1 MKIGNLLSTA
11 MLKWLFVFCNFVLV
25 CAPMSVYAQGGEKA
39 PAAIAG
45 KYVIDNTVAVPAG
58 AYTTFSTVY
67 EGKRYYLGIDTTRA
81 KAIPAKDTVTW
92 YDKPN
97 YASMWVVGGLYNPRA
112 TSSTDVL
119 PDKNYQRAIESLWI
133 RERCSRKKFLALGDA
148 PTGVTYNPLIL
159 RDSSTATPNGNVAIW
174 YTQKDDRE
182 QNKYIHGFLYY
193 YSGASGVDFYRYLTF
208 NPLYGFSRA
217 YAARPE
223 ESQRI
228 SVWDRKTGNDVT
240 CTLTPPGY
248 IFGLNTTEDIQRLT
262 ITSHVYYYTN
272 GDRFRS
278 RYDQTDVFVR
288 QPTVYD
294 DQYGLTQ
301 EPYYMFGFY
310 EWASNPR
317 PTLPT
322 TPAELAGQDYN
333 GRSLMPVYV
342 DSINRH
348 GTDDESQWT
357 LDSLWTDSMVLWV
370 SDTKYSLDKVKN
382 LWHDT
387 IFAIGKSPFDNPERM
402 EMCRVLRKVDDDTPP
417 VEGAY
422 TPHTD
427 WLRQHFYVKNSSG
440 VYEHFVDSVNIVRR
454 TFHKAPFTTL
464 NTSSS
469 PNDTVLDYSTIELTA
484 DFEISAKYKNGYDI
498 LYANNTVARR
508 VIENDDDLDLTEL
521 TPYTYKD
528 TLYNQL
534 IVEALLIDGTSA
546 IGDGEG
552 QWIKS
557 VSVPSNN
564 VIRVVTKAMTVSDLS
579 NRTAQIRF
587 TYRYRHSMAP
597 GDRAESTRSIWITQ
611 KGYSSTSASIYAFDH
626 KEADGTSTDNLQR
639 THEKSQTFYAIPGQE
654 MQLLLHRDHWGYYRW
669 FIYDADK
676 REKDVVYDGT
686 WTWGSQPTNERD
698 SAFMEINH
706 TSDASS
712 RGRWDVMTDVENP
725 SNPRFTIPHFS
736 TAEPTHIPT
745 IRYGEVN
752 NKHGKIAC
760 DVSAYYDIDPT
771 GQVDVNL
778 SAVKEP
784 TISYRQ
790 ILDIHPAKE
799 QADTLQKYRGNGTGG
814 KWMET
819 HTVVVP
825 AGRPFSLIQRYPVID
840 SDNVVQR
847 DHLQYIYYFNT
858 GNGGDDMGLK
868 GTLNDTKKDSYS
880 RVGVKRTVELPKRLK
895 LLTKKDLND
904 MTSGQ
909 TKKVILVN
917 PRKTSG
923 HSDYQTSG
931 YAVGRTGDED
941 IAALDWYSQG
951 RTVNDTSDLRA
962 YLMTSRVLENA
973 NCEIVL
979 TKSST
984 QGYFTLSQNN
994 YPLYSYRRIGKGY
1007 IMKWISGD
1015 ERDVSGGKSIRY
1027 DAFTGCED
1035 GDMVDGCKYSYQG
1048 NDNSDSCTLF
1058 KLHMK
1063 WTSSVFSRKGF
1074 ISAFE
1079 WKEPWRKPDHYEPD
1093 FNVIDGDGNSGSSP
1107 INQGW
1112 MIYEIIEYS
1121 KTDYEEV
1128 PVWEKYN
1135 PSTSK
1140 WDTVARKGTNNANY
1154 RMLEDGN
1161 LRISATTHTSAG
1173 QTIYYRL
1180 RTDHFQLAQ
1189 FTVVTRDKAKVGP
1202 STSAIISEDSIEN
1215 HYDILFTLGN
1225 ENFEAP
1231 GTTDVKAYYHTLPW
1245 SYTEFSYHYPRTGT
1259 GSISDDYRVFKTDL
1273 PAAGEYAY
1281 LNKFTLNGRTTE
1293 AMAGAANGYMLCI
1306 HAAQKSTTI
1315 FNFTYPKLPCSD
1327 QQIYLTFDLA
1337 NPVSGNAYFPQVT
1350 AELQGKVGDGDWT
1363 SLHRFKTGGIEHNE
1377 GKWQQ
1382 FVLEIPRE
1390 SILDKDSFR
1399 CVATLNGST
1408 VDNAYVLIDRLRF
1421 IAKERPMTVFQNKA
1435 TCLES
1440 EAGGDVHLTARLDYK
1455 NLPDLSGKL
1464 VAFQYQKKARGGSG
1478 FEPLQTD
1485 VEAGGTSGAGDID
1498 VYVNDISLTPHTDNT
1513 GKSCGVIRIPSTA
1526 HMPCNGS
1533 SPCDSIVAV
1542 TAVTTKKKC
1551 YVNEGTD
1558 EKKYYVMYLSQQVH
1572 ALMGDTFRVVMA
1584 VIPNAETHP
1593 NFSTVGCAAVR
1604 TIPIKNPIE
1613 IHVSG
1618 FDGVWPNYR
1627 RDELNGSDAAHTLRT
1642 ANATYSVT
1650 ATINDAFLPS
1660 GALSGS
1666 GKCMFD
1672 VVRTDSIDRN
1682 MTADEWFKNRFGV
1695 TRHQF
1700 REIMTIFRADE
1711 PGNQMKT
1718 ETNWNNVR
1726 PEYFMYDKRYSKE
1739 QADSIYAVLNHL
1751 IVDLGYV
1758 EIGVSSYDIYMAD
1771 NNNSY
1776 AVFWPIPASGTY
1788 VDAETRETREITVC
1802 ATPRWFEIHSDKSD
1816 YHLRFGYDNLQ
1827 PGNYYMTP
1835 VIRATAAE
1843 ANSSLKVRIAD
1854 ITHTEH
1860 AGVVIGW
1867 DSTYVIDSN
1876 DPEWNPATKTF
1887 RYHQDRIVQE
1897 RIFDEYYKAPSK
1909 ESTIDN
1915 RYVTFTP
1922 VTSEYIAQLQ
1932 ATDCKCY
1939 NYDASKTTWDASG
1952 TGDDNVLIK
1961 QSDSGCN
1968 KWGVKYIAEGGATR
1982 TGTADHNMPGY
1993 QVANNITLKAG
2004 YWYKFKTSF
2013 FDVSSIVYYNEGG
2026 DGTCRGNSEFI
2037 LAIAPDKVQ
2046 WTPSHPDGINY
2057 WNDDNNWTPVMVS
2070 APADGF
2076 KAKVPMGETQVI
2088 IPEMAAANT
2097 LPIVN
2102 NTVPRRIDTLDYGFK
2117 KNTCKDILFKP
2128 RATMLGQEQLEYQR
2142 AFVDVPLA
2150 TAEYMTFSP
2159 ALKYIYAGDMYIPK
2173 VADNVDFDPKEF
2185 KDPSTSYSAEYNRKT
2200 PYAMYAAYY
2209 NQTVP
2214 FAYYNTDTEGNELS
2228 YKSRSSAD
2236 WVFTNTMKMP
2246 LTPGTACLLLAYDK
2260 TGEDKDSVIVRLP
2273 KKETH
2278 YPYIGKKPDGSWGTG
2293 SDETM
2298 EGKPAFEDLSN
2309 NLAFNKTDLA
2319 SARTSAS
2326 NPSAGITYTLTNE
2339 TPSKVFFFGNPTMAL
2354 IDVYKLCQDNSSK
2367 LDKGGTGTSYYFTAY
2382 HLREGE
2388 ASYSTRVITGPGQFF
2403 VAPQRSVGLIAAS
2416 AGTELEVEL
2425 RPEALVA
2432 MADGSAISIDTIS
2445 FSAPVRRA
2453 AYQEPSPVNWLYMS
2467 AANETDGGLC
2477 KAYLT
2482 IGQFAMASR
2491 NYVAGEDA
2499 LNLSSGTSNNVAYE
2513 TPLSMYTIAGNEA
2526 LMLDVRDS
2534 IGTIPLVFATLPDYE
2549 YEEYTL
2555 LSFAFEGH
2563 WSTPLYLYDALTN
2576 DSIQITNGL
2585 QVAVRTPE
2593 SDQIRYFINGNG
2605 ARTSTDGG
2613 QPGVTTDIDE
2623 VDDQL
2628 PTANNKSAIIYD
2640 VLGRPVLKLSEHDLI
2655 SNIQLP
2661 TGVYII
2667 QRGKNTERMVIR

>member
-81 KAIPAKDTVTW
+81 KAIPAKDTVAW
-92 YDKPN
+92 YDQPN
-97 YASMWVVGGLYNPRA
+97 YATMWVVGGLYNPRA
-112 TSSTDVL
+112 TSETDVL

-133 RERCSRKKFLALGDA
+133 RERCSRKKYLALGDA

-223 ESQRI
+223 ASQRV

-240 CTLTPPGY
+240 CTMTPPTY
-248 IFGLNTTEDIQRLT
+248 TFDLNTTQDTLPLH

-278 RYDQTDVFVR
+278 RYDQTDIYVR

-322 TPAELAGQDYN
+322 TPEELIGQTYN
-333 GRSLMPVYV
+333 GHSLMPFYAQTGESCIDPEDPETCSPVMEWV
-342 DSINRH
+342 DS
-348 GTDDESQWT
+348 T
-357 LDSLWTDSMVLWV
+357 VLMV
-370 SDTKYSLDKVKN
+370 SDTLYSLDRVEN
-382 LWHDT
+382 LFHDT
-387 IFAIGKSPFDNPERM
+387 LFAIGTSPFD
-402 EMCRVLRKVDDDTPP
+402 VLRKPADGSAPE
-417 VEGAY
+417 EGDY
-422 TPHTD
+422 VPHTD
-427 WLRQHFYVKNSSG
+427 WLRQHYYIKNPTTG
-440 VYEHFVDSVNIVRR
+440 VYEHFSDSILIVRR
-454 TFHKAPFTTL
+454 TFHTSQNTTL
-464 NTSSS
+464 NTNVNPGDHVFPYIYNGKDKDGVAIGTRNTRLFTVTAPYSVE
-469 PNDTVLDYSTIELTA
+469 NDT
-484 DFEISAKYKNGYDI
+484 
-498 LYANNTVARR
+498 LYANGVIARSS
-508 VIENDDDLDLTEL
+508 ITDYLNLDIQHAKGQMIDGLW
-521 TPYTYKD
+521 YD
-528 TLYNQL
+528 S
-534 IVEALLIDGTSA
+534 LLIDYVYEAGTTTPCTWLTVDLNPA
-546 IGDGEG
+546 RKD
-552 QWIKS
+552 Q
-557 VSVPSNN
+557 
-564 VIRVVTKAMTVSDLS
+564 IRVVAGDYNPEINA
-579 NRTAQIRF
+579 NRMAEIHF
-587 TYRYRHSMAP
+587 TYRYSDGHVSSSRV
-597 GDRAESTRSIWITQ
+597 IWITQ
-611 KGYSSTSASIYAFDH
+611 RSKVNEEAGSSAEIYVFNH
-626 KEADGTSTDNLQR
+626 KDAGGNGLQNVHERKDNI
-639 THEKSQTFYAIPGQE
+639 YAIPE
-654 MQLLLHRDHWGYYRW
+654 DNLTLPINRDHWGYYRW
-669 FIYDADK
+669 FIYGGDYNDK
-676 REKDVVYDGT
+676 DLENNGT
-686 WTWGSQPTNERD
+686 WEYARKPKNYREAD
-698 SAFMEINH
+698 FMPINH
-706 TSDASS
+706 TTDPAS
-712 RGRWDVMTDVENP
+712 RGQWDVIRDIHSGNDLFEPAATKEHFVVGSATSKPALKYP
-725 SNPRFTIPHFS
+725 SA
-736 TAEPTHIPT
+736 TATT
-745 IRYGEVN
+745 
-752 NKHGKIAC
+752 KSGKVAC
-760 DVSAYYDIDPT
+760 EVSAYYDIATSSLEGTPYV
-771 GQVDVNL
+771 GKNL
-778 SAVKEP
+778 TSLTEP
-784 TISYRQ
+784 TLSYRQ
-790 ILDIHPAKE
+790 VFNIQPAKE
-799 QADTLQKYRGNGTGG
+799 SADIMKNYLYRGDGAG
-814 KWMET
+814 KNNNWMEE
-819 HTVVVP
+819 HQVIVP
-825 AGRPFSLIQRYPVID
+825 VGSAFSLQQAYPVRKGDASVDDANLSYVYYLNPTAAKEGTDDGFVAEDYTKSRRYNRIGIRKDID
-840 SDNVVQR
+840 DVYK
-847 DHLQYIYYFNT
+847 LQ
-858 GNGGDDMGLK
+858 
-868 GTLNDTKKDSYS
+868 
-880 RVGVKRTVELPKRLK
+880 
-895 LLTKKDLND
+895 LLTPAQLNALKRNQSYD
-904 MTSGQ
+904 SLL
-909 TKKVILVN
+909 LVN
-917 PRKTSG
+917 PNTQTGRLIGDNGNVIPAYRSMTGFSTEKELRDTLEARLNRGEIGSAYLLTFEHYYYDGWFSDEDYLRFTHNKREKKNLYTFISG
-923 HSDYQTSG
+923 GGFSYHSLKWYDGGTGSAELIIAPYSG
-931 YAVGRTGDED
+931 VDTYLPTDIPANTLMTIFTNYSYNRGYFKAENKEIRSNWYPVYPDNNTPSARHAWLVYKVTKESGSTHEETPRWEVSANGVSGWTEVARPGSTGD
-941 IAALDWYSQG
+941 
-951 RTVNDTSDLRA
+951 
-962 YLMTSRVLENA
+962 
-973 NCEIVL
+973 
-979 TKSST
+979 
-984 QGYFTLSQNN
+984 
-994 YPLYSYRRIGKGY
+994 
-1007 IMKWISGD
+1007 
-1015 ERDVSGGKSIRY
+1015 
-1027 DAFTGCED
+1027 
-1035 GDMVDGCKYSYQG
+1035 
-1048 NDNSDSCTLF
+1048 
-1058 KLHMK
+1058 
-1063 WTSSVFSRKGF
+1063 
-1074 ISAFE
+1074 
-1079 WKEPWRKPDHYEPD
+1079 
-1093 FNVIDGDGNSGSSP
+1093 
-1107 INQGW
+1107 
-1112 MIYEIIEYS
+1112 
-1121 KTDYEEV
+1121 
-1128 PVWEKYN
+1128 
-1135 PSTSK
+1135 
-1140 WDTVARKGTNNANY
+1140 Y
-1154 RMLEDGN
+1154 RMLPTGE
-1161 LRISATTHTSAG
+1161 LRVPKNVLTANNQIL
-1173 QTIYYRL
+1173 YYRL
-1180 RTDHFQLAQ
+1180 RTEHFQLAK
-1189 FTVVTRDKAKVGP
+1189 FTVVARIGDGP
-1202 STSAIISEDSIEN
+1202 ATSAIITEDSIQN
-1215 HYDILFTLGN
+1215 HFDIMFTMGN
-1225 ENFEAP
+1225 ELLPAP
-1231 GTTDVKAYYHTLPW
+1231 GTSEVKAYNHHLPW
-1245 SYTEFSYHYPRTGT
+1245 SYSELSYHYPRST
-1259 GSISDDYRVFKTDL
+1259 IADENRVFQTDL
-1273 PAAGEYAY
+1273 PAVGEYAF

-1306 HAAQKSTTI
+1306 HAAQKPLSI
-1315 FNFTYPKLPCSD
+1315 FDFTYPQLPCSD

-1337 NPVSGNAYFPQVT
+1337 NPLPGTGYNPQIT
-1350 AELQGKVGDGDWT
+1350 AELQGKIGAGDWT
-1363 SLHRFKTGGIEHNE
+1363 PIHRFKTSELEYKGDDV
-1377 GKWQQ
+1377 WQQ

-1695 TRHQF
+1695 TRQQF
-1700 REIMTIFRADE
+1700 REIMTIFRNDDDD
-1711 PGNQMKT
+1711 NWRMRM

-1968 KWGVKYIAEGGATR
+1968 KWGVQYIAKGGATR

-2013 FDVSSIVYYNEGG
+2013 FDVSSVVYYNEGG

-2117 KNTCKDILFKP
+2117 KNTCSDILFKP
-2128 RATMLGQEQLEYQR
+2128 RSTILGQEMLDYER

-2185 KDPSTSYSAEYNRKT
+2185 KDPSTPYSATYNRKT

-2273 KKETH
+2273 KKETA

-2293 SDETM
+2293 SVETM
-2298 EGKPAFEDLSN
+2298 EGKPAFGDLSN

-2319 SARTSAS
+2319 EARTA
-2326 NPSAGITYTLTNE
+2326 AGSETAGMKYTLTNQ

-2367 LDKGGTGTSYYFTAY
+2367 LDKRGTGTSYYFTAY

-2388 ASYSTRVITGPGQFF
+2388 ASYNIRVITGPGQFF

-2416 AGTELEVEL
+2416 ADTELEVEL

-2445 FSAPVRRA
+2445 FSAPARRA
-2453 AYQEPSPVNWLYMS
+2453 AYQEPSPINWLYMS

-2482 IGQFAMASR
+2482 IGQSAEASR

-2513 TPLSMYTIAGNEA
+2513 TPLSMYTIAGKEA

-2605 ARTSTDGG
+2605 ARTLTDGG

-2628 PTANNKSAIIYD
+2628 PTANNQSAIIYD

>member
-81 KAIPAKDTVTW
+81 KAIPAKDTVAW
-92 YDKPN
+92 YDQPN
-97 YASMWVVGGLYNPRA
+97 YATMWVVGGLYNPRA
-112 TSSTDVL
+112 TSETDVL

-133 RERCSRKKFLALGDA
+133 RERCSRKKYLALGDA
-148 PTGVTYNPLIL
+148 PTGVTYNTLIL

-174 YTQKDDRE
+174 YTQKDNRE
-182 QNKYIHGFLYY
+182 QNKYIQGFLYY
-193 YSGASGVDFYRYLTF
+193 YSDASGVDFYRYLTF

-223 ESQRI
+223 ASQRV

-240 CTLTPPGY
+240 CTMTPPTY
-248 IFGLNTTEDIQRLT
+248 TFDLNTTQDTLPLH

-278 RYDQTDVFVR
+278 RYDQTDIYVR

-322 TPAELAGQDYN
+322 TPEELIGQTYN
-333 GRSLMPVYV
+333 GHSLMPFYAQTGESCIDPEDPETCSPVMEWV
-342 DSINRH
+342 DS
-348 GTDDESQWT
+348 T
-357 LDSLWTDSMVLWV
+357 VLMV
-370 SDTKYSLDKVKN
+370 SDTLYSLDRVEN
-382 LWHDT
+382 LFHDT
-387 IFAIGKSPFDNPERM
+387 LFAIGTSPFD
-402 EMCRVLRKVDDDTPP
+402 VLRKPADGSAPE
-417 VEGAY
+417 EGDY
-422 TPHTD
+422 VPHTD
-427 WLRQHFYVKNSSG
+427 WLRQHYYIKNPTTG
-440 VYEHFVDSVNIVRR
+440 VYEHFSDSILIVRR
-454 TFHKAPFTTL
+454 TFHTSQNTTL
-464 NTSSS
+464 NTNVNPGDHVFPYIYNGKDKDGVAIGIRNTRLFTVTAPYSVE
-469 PNDTVLDYSTIELTA
+469 NDT
-484 DFEISAKYKNGYDI
+484 
-498 LYANNTVARR
+498 LYANGVIARSS
-508 VIENDDDLDLTEL
+508 ITDYLNLDIQHAKGQMIDGLW
-521 TPYTYKD
+521 YD
-528 TLYNQL
+528 S
-534 IVEALLIDGTSA
+534 LLIDYVYEAGTTTPCTWLTVDLNPA
-546 IGDGEG
+546 RKD
-552 QWIKS
+552 Q
-557 VSVPSNN
+557 
-564 VIRVVTKAMTVSDLS
+564 IRVVAGDYNPEINA
-579 NRTAQIRF
+579 NRMAEIHF
-587 TYRYRHSMAP
+587 TYRYSDGHVSSSRV
-597 GDRAESTRSIWITQ
+597 IWITQ
-611 KGYSSTSASIYAFDH
+611 RSKVNEEAGSSAEIYVFNH
-626 KEADGTSTDNLQR
+626 KDAGGNGLQNVHERKDNI
-639 THEKSQTFYAIPGQE
+639 YAIPE
-654 MQLLLHRDHWGYYRW
+654 DNLTLPINRDHWGYYRW
-669 FIYDADK
+669 FIYGGDYNDK
-676 REKDVVYDGT
+676 DLENNGT
-686 WTWGSQPTNERD
+686 WEYARKPKNYREAD
-698 SAFMEINH
+698 FMPINH
-706 TSDASS
+706 TTDPAS
-712 RGRWDVMTDVENP
+712 RGQWDVIRDIHSGNDLFEPAATKEHFVVGSATSKPALKYP
-725 SNPRFTIPHFS
+725 SA
-736 TAEPTHIPT
+736 TATT
-745 IRYGEVN
+745 
-752 NKHGKIAC
+752 KSGKVAC
-760 DVSAYYDIDPT
+760 EVSAYYDIATSSLEGTPYV
-771 GQVDVNL
+771 GKNL
-778 SAVKEP
+778 TSLTEP
-784 TISYRQ
+784 TLSYRQ
-790 ILDIHPAKE
+790 VFNIQPAKE
-799 QADTLQKYRGNGTGG
+799 SADIMKNYLYRGDGAG
-814 KWMET
+814 KNNNWMEE
-819 HTVVVP
+819 HQVIVP
-825 AGRPFSLIQRYPVID
+825 VGSAFSLQQAYPVRKGDASVDDANLSYVYYLNPTAAKEGTDDGFVAEDYTKSRRYNRIGIRKDID
-840 SDNVVQR
+840 DVYK
-847 DHLQYIYYFNT
+847 LQ
-858 GNGGDDMGLK
+858 
-868 GTLNDTKKDSYS
+868 
-880 RVGVKRTVELPKRLK
+880 
-895 LLTKKDLND
+895 LLTPAQLNALKRNQSYD
-904 MTSGQ
+904 SLL
-909 TKKVILVN
+909 LVN
-917 PRKTSG
+917 PNTQTGRLIGDNGNVIPAYRSMTGFSTEKELRDTLEARLNRGEIGSAYLLTFEHYYYDGWFSDEDYLRFTHNNREWKNLYTFISG
-923 HSDYQTSG
+923 GGFSYHSLKWYDGGTGSAELIIAPYSG
-931 YAVGRTGDED
+931 VDTYLPTDIPANTLMTIFTNYSYNRGYFKAENKEIRSNWYPVYPDNNTPSARHAWLVYKVTKESGSTHEETPRWEVSANGVSGWTEVARPGSTGD
-941 IAALDWYSQG
+941 
-951 RTVNDTSDLRA
+951 
-962 YLMTSRVLENA
+962 
-973 NCEIVL
+973 
-979 TKSST
+979 
-984 QGYFTLSQNN
+984 
-994 YPLYSYRRIGKGY
+994 
-1007 IMKWISGD
+1007 
-1015 ERDVSGGKSIRY
+1015 
-1027 DAFTGCED
+1027 
-1035 GDMVDGCKYSYQG
+1035 
-1048 NDNSDSCTLF
+1048 
-1058 KLHMK
+1058 
-1063 WTSSVFSRKGF
+1063 
-1074 ISAFE
+1074 
-1079 WKEPWRKPDHYEPD
+1079 
-1093 FNVIDGDGNSGSSP
+1093 
-1107 INQGW
+1107 
-1112 MIYEIIEYS
+1112 
-1121 KTDYEEV
+1121 
-1128 PVWEKYN
+1128 
-1135 PSTSK
+1135 
-1140 WDTVARKGTNNANY
+1140 Y
-1154 RMLEDGN
+1154 RMLPTGE
-1161 LRISATTHTSAG
+1161 LRVPKNVLTANNQIL
-1173 QTIYYRL
+1173 YYRL
-1180 RTDHFQLAQ
+1180 RTEHFQLAK
-1189 FTVVTRDKAKVGP
+1189 FTVVARIGDGP
-1202 STSAIISEDSIEN
+1202 ATSAIITEDSIQN
-1215 HYDILFTLGN
+1215 HFDIMFTMGN
-1225 ENFEAP
+1225 ELLPAP
-1231 GTTDVKAYYHTLPW
+1231 GTSEVKAYNHHLPW
-1245 SYTEFSYHYPRTGT
+1245 SYSELSYHYPRST
-1259 GSISDDYRVFKTDL
+1259 IADENRVFQTDL
-1273 PAAGEYAY
+1273 PAVGEYAF

-1306 HAAQKSTTI
+1306 HAAQKPLSI
-1315 FNFTYPKLPCSD
+1315 FDFTYPQLPCSD

-1337 NPVSGNAYFPQVT
+1337 NPLPGTGYNPQIT
-1350 AELQGKVGDGDWT
+1350 AELQGKIGAGDWT
-1363 SLHRFKTGGIEHNE
+1363 PIHRFKTSELEYKGDDV
-1377 GKWQQ
+1377 WQQ

-1695 TRHQF
+1695 TRQQF
-1700 REIMTIFRADE
+1700 REIMTIFRNDDDD
-1711 PGNQMKT
+1711 NWRMRM

-1802 ATPRWFEIHSDKSD
+1802 STPRWFEIHSDKSD
-1816 YHLRFGYDNLQ
+1816 YNLRFGYDNLQ

-1968 KWGVKYIAEGGATR
+1968 KWGVQYIAKGGATR

-2013 FDVSSIVYYNEGG
+2013 FDVSSVVYYNEGG

-2185 KDPSTSYSAEYNRKT
+2185 KDPSTSYSATYNRKT

-2209 NQTVP
+2209 NQTVDW
-2214 FAYYNTDTEGNELS
+2214 AYYNTDTEGNELS

-2273 KKETH
+2273 KKETA

-2293 SDETM
+2293 SVETM
-2298 EGKPAFEDLSN
+2298 EGKPAFGDLSN

-2319 SARTSAS
+2319 EARTA
-2326 NPSAGITYTLTNE
+2326 AGSETAGMKYTLTNQ

-2388 ASYSTRVITGPGQFF
+2388 ASYNIRVITGPGQFF

-2416 AGTELEVEL
+2416 ADTELEVEL

-2628 PTANNKSAIIYD
+2628 PTANNQSAIIYD

>member
-81 KAIPAKDTVTW
+81 KAIPAKDTVAW
-92 YDKPN
+92 YDQPN
-97 YASMWVVGGLYNPRA
+97 YATMWVVGGLYNPRA
-112 TSSTDVL
+112 TSETDVL

-133 RERCSRKKFLALGDA
+133 RERCSRKKYLALGDA
-148 PTGVTYNPLIL
+148 PTGVTYNTLIL

-174 YTQKDDRE
+174 YTQKDNRE
-182 QNKYIHGFLYY
+182 QNKYIQGFLYY
-193 YSGASGVDFYRYLTF
+193 YSDASGVDFYRYLTF

-223 ESQRI
+223 ASQRV

-240 CTLTPPGY
+240 CTMTPPTY
-248 IFGLNTTEDIQRLT
+248 TFDLNTTQDTLPLH

-278 RYDQTDVFVR
+278 RYDQTDIYVR

-322 TPAELAGQDYN
+322 TPEELIGQTYN
-333 GRSLMPVYV
+333 GHSLMPFYAQTGESCIDPEDPETCSPVMEWV
-342 DSINRH
+342 DS
-348 GTDDESQWT
+348 T
-357 LDSLWTDSMVLWV
+357 VLMV
-370 SDTKYSLDKVKN
+370 SDTLYSLDRVEN
-382 LWHDT
+382 LFHDT
-387 IFAIGKSPFDNPERM
+387 LFAIGTSPFD
-402 EMCRVLRKVDDDTPP
+402 VLRKPADGSAPE
-417 VEGAY
+417 EGDY
-422 TPHTD
+422 VPHTD
-427 WLRQHFYVKNSSG
+427 WLRQHYYIKNPTTG
-440 VYEHFVDSVNIVRR
+440 VYEHFSDSILIVRR
-454 TFHKAPFTTL
+454 TFHTSQNTTL
-464 NTSSS
+464 NTNVNPGDHVFPYIYNGKDKDGVAIGTRNTRLFTVTAPYSVE
-469 PNDTVLDYSTIELTA
+469 NDT
-484 DFEISAKYKNGYDI
+484 
-498 LYANNTVARR
+498 LYANGVIARSS
-508 VIENDDDLDLTEL
+508 ITDYLNLDIQHAKGQMIDGLW
-521 TPYTYKD
+521 YD
-528 TLYNQL
+528 S
-534 IVEALLIDGTSA
+534 LLIDYVYEAGTTTPCTWLTVDLNPA
-546 IGDGEG
+546 RKD
-552 QWIKS
+552 Q
-557 VSVPSNN
+557 
-564 VIRVVTKAMTVSDLS
+564 IRVVAGDYNPEINA
-579 NRTAQIRF
+579 NRMAEIHF
-587 TYRYRHSMAP
+587 TYRYSDGHVSSSRV
-597 GDRAESTRSIWITQ
+597 IWITQ
-611 KGYSSTSASIYAFDH
+611 RSKVNEEAGSSAEIYVFNH
-626 KEADGTSTDNLQR
+626 KDAGGNGLQNVHERKDNI
-639 THEKSQTFYAIPGQE
+639 YAIPE
-654 MQLLLHRDHWGYYRW
+654 DNLTLPINRDHWGYYRW
-669 FIYDADK
+669 FIYGGDYNDK
-676 REKDVVYDGT
+676 DLENNGT
-686 WTWGSQPTNERD
+686 WEYARKPKNYREAD
-698 SAFMEINH
+698 FMPINH
-706 TSDASS
+706 TTDPAS
-712 RGRWDVMTDVENP
+712 RGQWDVIRDIHSGNDLFEPAATKEHFVVGSATSKPALKYP
-725 SNPRFTIPHFS
+725 SA
-736 TAEPTHIPT
+736 TATT
-745 IRYGEVN
+745 
-752 NKHGKIAC
+752 KSGKVAC
-760 DVSAYYDIDPT
+760 EVSAYYDIATSSLEGTPYV
-771 GQVDVNL
+771 GKNL
-778 SAVKEP
+778 TSLTEP
-784 TISYRQ
+784 TLSYRQ
-790 ILDIHPAKE
+790 VFNIQPAKE
-799 QADTLQKYRGNGTGG
+799 SADIMKNYLYRGDGAG
-814 KWMET
+814 KNNNWMEE
-819 HTVVVP
+819 HQVIVP
-825 AGRPFSLIQRYPVID
+825 VGSAFSLQQAYPVRKGDASVDDANLSYVYYLNPTAAKEGTDDGFVAEDYTKSRRYNRIGIRKDID
-840 SDNVVQR
+840 DVYK
-847 DHLQYIYYFNT
+847 LQ
-858 GNGGDDMGLK
+858 
-868 GTLNDTKKDSYS
+868 
-880 RVGVKRTVELPKRLK
+880 
-895 LLTKKDLND
+895 LLTPAQLNALKRNQSYD
-904 MTSGQ
+904 SLL
-909 TKKVILVN
+909 LVN
-917 PRKTSG
+917 PNTQTGRLIGDNGNVIPAYRSMTGFSTEKELRDTLEARLNRGEIGSAYLLTFEHYYYDGWFSDEDYLRFTHNNREWKNLYTFISG
-923 HSDYQTSG
+923 GGFSYHSLKWYDGGTGSAELIIAPYSG
-931 YAVGRTGDED
+931 VDTYLPTDIPANTLMTIFTNYSYNRGYFKAENKEIRSNWYPVYPDNNTPSARHAWLVYKVTKESGSTHEETPRWEVSANGVSGWTEVARPGSTGD
-941 IAALDWYSQG
+941 
-951 RTVNDTSDLRA
+951 
-962 YLMTSRVLENA
+962 
-973 NCEIVL
+973 
-979 TKSST
+979 
-984 QGYFTLSQNN
+984 
-994 YPLYSYRRIGKGY
+994 
-1007 IMKWISGD
+1007 
-1015 ERDVSGGKSIRY
+1015 
-1027 DAFTGCED
+1027 
-1035 GDMVDGCKYSYQG
+1035 
-1048 NDNSDSCTLF
+1048 
-1058 KLHMK
+1058 
-1063 WTSSVFSRKGF
+1063 
-1074 ISAFE
+1074 
-1079 WKEPWRKPDHYEPD
+1079 
-1093 FNVIDGDGNSGSSP
+1093 
-1107 INQGW
+1107 
-1112 MIYEIIEYS
+1112 
-1121 KTDYEEV
+1121 
-1128 PVWEKYN
+1128 
-1135 PSTSK
+1135 
-1140 WDTVARKGTNNANY
+1140 Y
-1154 RMLEDGN
+1154 RMLPTGE
-1161 LRISATTHTSAG
+1161 LRVPKNVLTANNQIL
-1173 QTIYYRL
+1173 YYRL
-1180 RTDHFQLAQ
+1180 RTEHFQLAK
-1189 FTVVTRDKAKVGP
+1189 FTVVARIGDGP
-1202 STSAIISEDSIEN
+1202 ATSAIITEDSIQN
-1215 HYDILFTLGN
+1215 HFDIMFTMGN
-1225 ENFEAP
+1225 ELLSAP
-1231 GTTDVKAYYHTLPW
+1231 GTSEVKAYNHHLPW
-1245 SYTEFSYHYPRTGT
+1245 SYSELSYHYPRST
-1259 GSISDDYRVFKTDL
+1259 IADENRVFQTDL
-1273 PAAGEYAY
+1273 PAVGEYAF

-1306 HAAQKSTTI
+1306 HAAQKPLSI
-1315 FNFTYPKLPCSD
+1315 FDFTYPQLPCSD

-1337 NPVSGNAYFPQVT
+1337 NPLPGTGYNPQIT
-1350 AELQGKVGDGDWT
+1350 AELQGKIGAGDWT
-1363 SLHRFKTGGIEHNE
+1363 PIHRFKTSELEYKGDDV
-1377 GKWQQ
+1377 WQQ

-1695 TRHQF
+1695 TRQQF
-1700 REIMTIFRADE
+1700 REIMTIFRNDDDD
-1711 PGNQMKT
+1711 NWRMRM

-1802 ATPRWFEIHSDKSD
+1802 STPRWFEIHSDKSD
-1816 YHLRFGYDNLQ
+1816 YNLRFGYDNLQ

-1968 KWGVKYIAEGGATR
+1968 KWGVQYIAKGGATR

-2013 FDVSSIVYYNEGG
+2013 FDVSSVVYYNEGG

-2185 KDPSTSYSAEYNRKT
+2185 KDPSTSYSATYNRKT

-2209 NQTVP
+2209 NQTVDW
-2214 FAYYNTDTEGNELS
+2214 AYYNTDTEGNELS

-2273 KKETH
+2273 KKETA

-2293 SDETM
+2293 SVETM
-2298 EGKPAFEDLSN
+2298 EGKPAFGDLSN

-2319 SARTSAS
+2319 EARTA
-2326 NPSAGITYTLTNE
+2326 AGSETAGMKYTLTNQ

-2388 ASYSTRVITGPGQFF
+2388 ASYNIRVITGPGQFF

-2416 AGTELEVEL
+2416 ADTELEVEL

-2445 FSAPVRRA
+2445 FSAPARRA
-2453 AYQEPSPVNWLYMS
+2453 AYQEPSPINWLYMS

-2482 IGQFAMASR
+2482 IGQSAEASR

-2605 ARTSTDGG
+2605 ARTLTDGG

>member
-81 KAIPAKDTVTW
+81 KAIPAKDTVAW
-92 YDKPN
+92 YDQPN
-97 YASMWVVGGLYNPRA
+97 YATMWVVGGLYNPRA
-112 TSSTDVL
+112 TSETDVL

-133 RERCSRKKFLALGDA
+133 RERCSRKKYLALGDA
-148 PTGVTYNPLIL
+148 PTGVTYNTLIL

-174 YTQKDDRE
+174 YTQKDNRE
-182 QNKYIHGFLYY
+182 QNKYIQGFLYY
-193 YSGASGVDFYRYLTF
+193 YSDASGVDFYRYLTF

-223 ESQRI
+223 ASQRV

-240 CTLTPPGY
+240 CTMTPPTY
-248 IFGLNTTEDIQRLT
+248 TFDLNTTQDTLPLH

-278 RYDQTDVFVR
+278 RYDQTDIYVR

-322 TPAELAGQDYN
+322 TPEELIGQTYN
-333 GRSLMPVYV
+333 GHSLMPFYAQTGESCIDPEDPETCSPVMEWV
-342 DSINRH
+342 DS
-348 GTDDESQWT
+348 T
-357 LDSLWTDSMVLWV
+357 VLMV
-370 SDTKYSLDKVKN
+370 SDTLYSLDRVEN
-382 LWHDT
+382 LFHDT
-387 IFAIGKSPFDNPERM
+387 LFAIGTSPFD
-402 EMCRVLRKVDDDTPP
+402 VLRKPADGSAPE
-417 VEGAY
+417 EGDY
-422 TPHTD
+422 VPHTD
-427 WLRQHFYVKNSSG
+427 WLRQHYYIKNPTTG
-440 VYEHFVDSVNIVRR
+440 VYEHFSDSILIVRR
-454 TFHKAPFTTL
+454 TFHTSQNTTL
-464 NTSSS
+464 NTNVNPGDHVFPYIYNGKDKDGVAIGTRNTRLFTVTAPYSVE
-469 PNDTVLDYSTIELTA
+469 NDT
-484 DFEISAKYKNGYDI
+484 
-498 LYANNTVARR
+498 LYANGVIARSS
-508 VIENDDDLDLTEL
+508 ITDYLNLDIQHAKGQMIDGLW
-521 TPYTYKD
+521 YD
-528 TLYNQL
+528 S
-534 IVEALLIDGTSA
+534 LLIDYVYEAGTTTPCTWLTVDLNPA
-546 IGDGEG
+546 RKD
-552 QWIKS
+552 Q
-557 VSVPSNN
+557 
-564 VIRVVTKAMTVSDLS
+564 IRVVAGDYNPEINA
-579 NRTAQIRF
+579 NRMAEIHF
-587 TYRYRHSMAP
+587 TYRYSDGHVSSSRV
-597 GDRAESTRSIWITQ
+597 IWITQ
-611 KGYSSTSASIYAFDH
+611 RSKVNEEAGSSAEIYVFNH
-626 KEADGTSTDNLQR
+626 KDAGGNGLQNVHERKDNI
-639 THEKSQTFYAIPGQE
+639 YAIPE
-654 MQLLLHRDHWGYYRW
+654 DNLTLPINRDHWGYYRW
-669 FIYDADK
+669 FIYGGDYNDK
-676 REKDVVYDGT
+676 DLENNGT
-686 WTWGSQPTNERD
+686 WEYARKPKNYREAD
-698 SAFMEINH
+698 FMPINH
-706 TSDASS
+706 TTDPAS
-712 RGRWDVMTDVENP
+712 RGQWDVIRDIHSGNDLFEPAATKEHFVVGSATSKPALKYP
-725 SNPRFTIPHFS
+725 SA
-736 TAEPTHIPT
+736 TATT
-745 IRYGEVN
+745 
-752 NKHGKIAC
+752 KSGKVAC
-760 DVSAYYDIDPT
+760 EVSAYYDIATSSLEGTPYV
-771 GQVDVNL
+771 GKNL
-778 SAVKEP
+778 TSLTEP
-784 TISYRQ
+784 TLSYRQ
-790 ILDIHPAKE
+790 VFNIQPAKE
-799 QADTLQKYRGNGTGG
+799 SADIMKNYLYRGDGAG
-814 KWMET
+814 KNNNWMEE
-819 HTVVVP
+819 HQVIVP
-825 AGRPFSLIQRYPVID
+825 VGSAFSLQQAYPVRKGDASVDDANLSYVYYLNPTAAKEGTDDGFVAEDYTKSRRYNRIGIRKDID
-840 SDNVVQR
+840 DVYK
-847 DHLQYIYYFNT
+847 LQ
-858 GNGGDDMGLK
+858 
-868 GTLNDTKKDSYS
+868 
-880 RVGVKRTVELPKRLK
+880 
-895 LLTKKDLND
+895 LLTPAQLNALKRNQSYD
-904 MTSGQ
+904 SLL
-909 TKKVILVN
+909 LVN
-917 PRKTSG
+917 PNTQTGRLIGDNGNVIPAYRSMTGFSTEKELRDTLEARLNRGEIGSAYLLTFEHYYYDGWFSDEDYLRFTHNNREWKNLYTFISG
-923 HSDYQTSG
+923 GGFSYHSLKWYDGGTGSAELIIAPYSG
-931 YAVGRTGDED
+931 VDTYLPTDIPANTLMTIFTNYSYNRGYFKAENKEIRSNWYPVYPDNNTPSARHAWLVYKVTKESGSTHEETPRWEVSANGVSGWTEVARPGSTGD
-941 IAALDWYSQG
+941 
-951 RTVNDTSDLRA
+951 
-962 YLMTSRVLENA
+962 
-973 NCEIVL
+973 
-979 TKSST
+979 
-984 QGYFTLSQNN
+984 
-994 YPLYSYRRIGKGY
+994 
-1007 IMKWISGD
+1007 
-1015 ERDVSGGKSIRY
+1015 
-1027 DAFTGCED
+1027 
-1035 GDMVDGCKYSYQG
+1035 
-1048 NDNSDSCTLF
+1048 
-1058 KLHMK
+1058 
-1063 WTSSVFSRKGF
+1063 
-1074 ISAFE
+1074 
-1079 WKEPWRKPDHYEPD
+1079 
-1093 FNVIDGDGNSGSSP
+1093 
-1107 INQGW
+1107 
-1112 MIYEIIEYS
+1112 
-1121 KTDYEEV
+1121 
-1128 PVWEKYN
+1128 
-1135 PSTSK
+1135 
-1140 WDTVARKGTNNANY
+1140 Y
-1154 RMLEDGN
+1154 RMLPTGE
-1161 LRISATTHTSAG
+1161 LRVPKNVLTANNQIL
-1173 QTIYYRL
+1173 YYRL
-1180 RTDHFQLAQ
+1180 RTEHFQLAK
-1189 FTVVTRDKAKVGP
+1189 FTVVARIGDGP
-1202 STSAIISEDSIEN
+1202 ATSAIITEDSIQN
-1215 HYDILFTLGN
+1215 HFDIMFTMGN
-1225 ENFEAP
+1225 ELLSAP
-1231 GTTDVKAYYHTLPW
+1231 GTSEVKAYNHHLPW
-1245 SYTEFSYHYPRTGT
+1245 SYSELSYHYPRST
-1259 GSISDDYRVFKTDL
+1259 IADENRVFQTDL
-1273 PAAGEYAY
+1273 PAVGEYAF

-1306 HAAQKSTTI
+1306 HAAQKPLSI
-1315 FNFTYPKLPCSD
+1315 FDFTYPQLPCSD

-1337 NPVSGNAYFPQVT
+1337 NPLPGTGYNPQIT
-1350 AELQGKVGDGDWT
+1350 AELQGKIGAGDWT
-1363 SLHRFKTGGIEHNE
+1363 PIHRFKTSELEYKGDDV
-1377 GKWQQ
+1377 WQQ

-1695 TRHQF
+1695 TRQQF
-1700 REIMTIFRADE
+1700 REIMTIFRNDDDD
-1711 PGNQMKT
+1711 NWRMRM

-1802 ATPRWFEIHSDKSD
+1802 STPRWFEIHSDKSD
-1816 YHLRFGYDNLQ
+1816 YNLRFGYDNLQ

-1968 KWGVKYIAEGGATR
+1968 KWGVQYIAKGGATR

-2013 FDVSSIVYYNEGG
+2013 FDVSSVVYYNEGG

-2057 WNDDNNWTPVMVS
+2057 WNDDNNWTPVMAS

-2185 KDPSTSYSAEYNRKT
+2185 KDPSTSYSATYNRKT

-2209 NQTVP
+2209 NQTVDW
-2214 FAYYNTDTEGNELS
+2214 AYYNTDTEGNELS

-2273 KKETH
+2273 KKETA

-2293 SDETM
+2293 SVETM
-2298 EGKPAFEDLSN
+2298 EGKPAFGDLSN

-2319 SARTSAS
+2319 EARTA
-2326 NPSAGITYTLTNE
+2326 AGSETAGMKYTLTNQ

-2388 ASYSTRVITGPGQFF
+2388 ASYNIRVITGPGQFF

-2416 AGTELEVEL
+2416 ADTELEVEL

-2445 FSAPVRRA
+2445 FSAPARRA
-2453 AYQEPSPVNWLYMS
+2453 AYQEPSPINWLYMS

-2482 IGQFAMASR
+2482 IGQSAEASR

-2513 TPLSMYTIAGNEA
+2513 TPLSMYTIAGKEA

-2605 ARTSTDGG
+2605 ARTLTDGG

-2628 PTANNKSAIIYD
+2628 PTANNQSAIIYD

>member
-1 MKIGNLLSTA
+1 MMRIGKLLSTA
-11 MLKWLFVFCNFVLV
+11 MLKWLFIFCYFGCVG
-25 CAPMSVYAQGGEKA
+25 ATMSVYAQGGEKA

-112 TSSTDVL
+112 TSETDVL

-133 RERCSRKKFLALGDA
+133 RERCSRKKYLALGDA

-174 YTQKDDRE
+174 YTQKDNRE
-182 QNKYIHGFLYY
+182 QNKYIQGFLYY
-193 YSGASGVDFYRYLTF
+193 YSDASGVDFYRYLTF

-223 ESQRI
+223 ASQRV

-240 CTLTPPGY
+240 CTMTPPTY
-248 IFGLNTTEDIQRLT
+248 TFDLNTTQDTLPLH

-278 RYDQTDVFVR
+278 RYDQTDIYVR

-322 TPAELAGQDYN
+322 TPEELIGQTYN
-333 GRSLMPVYV
+333 GHSFMPFYAQTGESCVDPGNPETCSPVMEWV
-342 DSINRH
+342 DS
-348 GTDDESQWT
+348 T
-357 LDSLWTDSMVLWV
+357 VLMV
-370 SDTKYSLDKVKN
+370 SDTLYSLDRVEN
-382 LWHDT
+382 LFHDT
-387 IFAIGKSPFDNPERM
+387 LFAIGTSPFD
-402 EMCRVLRKVDDDTPP
+402 VLRKPADGSAPE
-417 VEGAY
+417 EGDY
-422 TPHTD
+422 VPHTD
-427 WLRQHFYVKNSSG
+427 WLRQHYYIKNPTTG
-440 VYEHFVDSVNIVRR
+440 VYEHFSDSILIVRR
-454 TFHKAPFTTL
+454 TFHTSQNTTL
-464 NTSSS
+464 NTNVNPGDHVFPYIYNGKDKDGVAIGTRNTRLFTVTAPYSVE
-469 PNDTVLDYSTIELTA
+469 NDT
-484 DFEISAKYKNGYDI
+484 
-498 LYANNTVARR
+498 LYANGVIARSS
-508 VIENDDDLDLTEL
+508 ITDYLNLDIQHAKGQMIDGLW
-521 TPYTYKD
+521 YD
-528 TLYNQL
+528 S
-534 IVEALLIDGTSA
+534 LLIDYVYEAGTTTPCTWLTVDLNPA
-546 IGDGEG
+546 RKD
-552 QWIKS
+552 Q
-557 VSVPSNN
+557 
-564 VIRVVTKAMTVSDLS
+564 IRVVAGDYNPEINA
-579 NRTAQIRF
+579 NRMAEIHF
-587 TYRYRHSMAP
+587 TYRYSDGHVSSSRV
-597 GDRAESTRSIWITQ
+597 IWITQ
-611 KGYSSTSASIYAFDH
+611 RSKVNEEAGSSAEIYVFNH
-626 KEADGTSTDNLQR
+626 KDAGGNGLQNVHERKDNI
-639 THEKSQTFYAIPGQE
+639 YAIPE
-654 MQLLLHRDHWGYYRW
+654 DNLTLPINRDHWGYYRW
-669 FIYDADK
+669 FIYGGDYNDK
-676 REKDVVYDGT
+676 DLENNGT
-686 WTWGSQPTNERD
+686 WEYARKPKNYREAD
-698 SAFMEINH
+698 FMPINH
-706 TSDASS
+706 TTDPAS
-712 RGRWDVMTDVENP
+712 RGQWDVIRDIHSGNDLFEPAATKEHFVVGSATSKPALKYP
-725 SNPRFTIPHFS
+725 SA
-736 TAEPTHIPT
+736 TATT
-745 IRYGEVN
+745 
-752 NKHGKIAC
+752 KSGKVAC
-760 DVSAYYDIDPT
+760 EVSAYYDIATSSLEGTPYV
-771 GQVDVNL
+771 GKNL
-778 SAVKEP
+778 TSLTEP
-784 TISYRQ
+784 TLSYRQ
-790 ILDIHPAKE
+790 VFNIQPAKE
-799 QADTLQKYRGNGTGG
+799 SADIMKNYLYRGDGAGENNN
-814 KWMET
+814 WMEE
-819 HTVVVP
+819 HQVIVP
-825 AGRPFSLIQRYPVID
+825 VGSAFSLQQAYPVRKGDASVDDANLSYVYYLNPTAAKEGTDDGFVAEDYTKSRRYNRIGIRKDID
-840 SDNVVQR
+840 DVYK
-847 DHLQYIYYFNT
+847 LQ
-858 GNGGDDMGLK
+858 
-868 GTLNDTKKDSYS
+868 
-880 RVGVKRTVELPKRLK
+880 
-895 LLTKKDLND
+895 LLTPAQLNALKRNQSYD
-904 MTSGQ
+904 SLL
-909 TKKVILVN
+909 LVN
-917 PRKTSG
+917 PNTQTGRLIGDNGNVIPAYRSMTGFSTEKELRDTLEARLNRGEIGSAYLLTFEHYYYDGWFSDEDYLRFTHNNREWKNLYTFISG
-923 HSDYQTSG
+923 GGFSYHSLKWYDGGTGSAELTIAPYSG
-931 YAVGRTGDED
+931 VDTYLPTDIPANTLMTIFTNYSYNRGYFKAENKEIRSNWYPVYPDNNTPSARHAWLVYKVTKESGSTHEETPRWEVSANGVSGWTEVARPGSTGD
-941 IAALDWYSQG
+941 
-951 RTVNDTSDLRA
+951 
-962 YLMTSRVLENA
+962 
-973 NCEIVL
+973 
-979 TKSST
+979 
-984 QGYFTLSQNN
+984 
-994 YPLYSYRRIGKGY
+994 
-1007 IMKWISGD
+1007 
-1015 ERDVSGGKSIRY
+1015 
-1027 DAFTGCED
+1027 
-1035 GDMVDGCKYSYQG
+1035 
-1048 NDNSDSCTLF
+1048 
-1058 KLHMK
+1058 
-1063 WTSSVFSRKGF
+1063 
-1074 ISAFE
+1074 
-1079 WKEPWRKPDHYEPD
+1079 
-1093 FNVIDGDGNSGSSP
+1093 
-1107 INQGW
+1107 
-1112 MIYEIIEYS
+1112 
-1121 KTDYEEV
+1121 
-1128 PVWEKYN
+1128 
-1135 PSTSK
+1135 
-1140 WDTVARKGTNNANY
+1140 Y
-1154 RMLEDGN
+1154 RMLPTGE
-1161 LRISATTHTSAG
+1161 LRVPKNVLTANNQIL
-1173 QTIYYRL
+1173 YYRL
-1180 RTDHFQLAQ
+1180 RTEHFQLAK
-1189 FTVVTRDKAKVGP
+1189 FTVVARIGDGP
-1202 STSAIISEDSIEN
+1202 ATSAIITEDSIQN
-1215 HYDILFTLGN
+1215 HFDIMFTMGN
-1225 ENFEAP
+1225 ELLPAP
-1231 GTTDVKAYYHTLPW
+1231 GTSEVKAYNHHLPW
-1245 SYTEFSYHYPRTGT
+1245 SYSELSYHYPRST
-1259 GSISDDYRVFKTDL
+1259 IADENRVFQTDL
-1273 PAAGEYAY
+1273 PAVGEYAF
-1281 LNKFTLNGRTTE
+1281 LNKFSLNGHTTN
-1293 AMAGAANGYMLCI
+1293 AMVGAENGYMLCI
-1306 HAAQKSTTI
+1306 HAAQKALSI
-1315 FNFTYPKLPCSD
+1315 FDFTYPQLPCSD

-1337 NPVSGNAYFPQVT
+1337 NPLPGTGYNPQIT
-1350 AELQGKVGDGDWT
+1350 AELQGKIGAGDWT
-1363 SLHRFKTGGIEHNE
+1363 PIHRFKTSELEYKGDDV
-1377 GKWQQ
+1377 WQQ
-1382 FVLEIPRE
+1382 FVLEIPRA
-1390 SILDKDSFR
+1390 SILGQDSFR
-1399 CVATLNGST
+1399 CVATLTGST

-1421 IAKERPMTVFQNKA
+1421 IAKERPMTVFQNKV
-1435 TCLES
+1435 TCLDKET
-1440 EAGGDVHLTARLDYK
+1440 EGDVYLTARLDYK
-1455 NLPDLSGKL
+1455 SMPEMSGRL
-1464 VAFQYQKKARGGSG
+1464 VAFQYQKKVGEN
-1478 FEPLQTD
+1478 FVPLRT
-1485 VEAGGTSGAGDID
+1485 EADID
-1498 VYVNDISLTPHTDNT
+1498 AYVNDVSLTPLTDID
-1513 GKSCGVIRIPSTA
+1513 GKSCGVIRIPTKA
-1526 HMPCNGS
+1526 HVPCNGAT
-1533 SPCDSIVAV
+1533 PCDSIVDASNV
-1542 TAVTTKKKC
+1542 TSQKKC
-1551 YVNEGTD
+1551 YVDEGSDALHTHH
-1558 EKKYYVMYLSQQVH
+1558 VMYLSQKVH
-1572 ALMGDTFRVVMA
+1572 AMVGDTFRVVMA
-1584 VIPNAETHP
+1584 IIPDAETHP
-1593 NFSTVGCAAVR
+1593 NFTTVDCAAER
-1604 TIPIKNPIE
+1604 IIPIDNPIE

-1660 GALSGS
+1660 GALAGS

-1672 VVRTDSIDRN
+1672 VVRTAENDRG
-1682 MTADEWFKNRFGV
+1682 MTDDTWFKNRFGV
-1695 TRHQF
+1695 TRQWF
-1700 REIMTIFRADE
+1700 REIMTLFRKDD
-1711 PGNQMKT
+1711 PKNKMCL

-1726 PEYFMYDKRYSKE
+1726 PDYFTYDGRPQA
-1739 QADSIYAVLNHL
+1739 QADSIYRILNHL
-1751 IVDLGYV
+1751 IVDLGYL
-1758 EIGVSSYDIYMAD
+1758 EIGVSSYDIYLAD

-1776 AVFWPIPASGTY
+1776 SVFWPIPASGTY
-1788 VDAETRETREITVC
+1788 VDAASSETRPISVC
-1802 ATPRWFEIHSDKSD
+1802 STPRWFEIHSDASV
-1816 YHLRFGYDNLQ
+1816 YSLRFGYDNLQ
-1827 PGNYYMTP
+1827 DGNYYMTP
-1835 VIRATAAE
+1835 VIRATATE
-1843 ANSSLKVRIAD
+1843 ANSGLKVRIAD
-1854 ITHTEH
+1854 ITHAEH

-1968 KWGVKYIAEGGATR
+1968 KWGVKYIAEGGPTR

-2013 FDVSSIVYYNEGG
+2013 FDVSSVVYYNEGG

-2057 WNDDNNWTPVMVS
+2057 WNDDNNWTPVMAS

-2117 KNTCKDILFKP
+2117 KNTCSDILFKP
-2128 RATMLGQEQLEYQR
+2128 RSTILGQEMLDYER

-2185 KDPSTSYSAEYNRKT
+2185 KDPSTPYSATYNRKT

-2273 KKETH
+2273 KKETV

-2293 SDETM
+2293 SVETM
-2298 EGKPAFEDLSN
+2298 EGKPAFGDLSN

-2319 SARTSAS
+2319 EARTA
-2326 NPSAGITYTLTNE
+2326 AGSETAGMTYTLTNE

-2445 FSAPVRRA
+2445 FSAPARRA

-2482 IGQFAMASR
+2482 IGQSAEASR
-2491 NYVAGEDA
+2491 SYVAGEDA

-2628 PTANNKSAIIYD
+2628 PTANNQSAIIYD